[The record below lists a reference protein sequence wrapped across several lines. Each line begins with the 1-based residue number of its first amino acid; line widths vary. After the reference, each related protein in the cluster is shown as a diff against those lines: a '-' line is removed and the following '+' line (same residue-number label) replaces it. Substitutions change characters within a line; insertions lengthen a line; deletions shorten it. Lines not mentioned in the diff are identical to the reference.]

1 MYSYKTCHFLIQTI
15 HFLQKHP
22 SPSSSSKNI
31 FLSLWIFQL
40 YWHSYTNYNSK
51 FFRQRYCKR
60 KVQCL
65 KHIFLWK
72 TLKQYHWPNLKIF
85 NAIYVSFIIQITHIC
100 FQSLINFLA
109 IYEKKELFPYWGH
122 LLSYKNGIKF
132 VQKIFFIFLLAFKGN
147 R

>member
-109 IYEKKELFPYWGH
+109 IYEKKKNYFLTGDIYF
-122 LLSYKNGIKF
+122 LIKMVSNLYKRY
-132 VQKIFFIFLLAFKGN
+132 FLYSF
-147 R
+147 